1 MSFGDEQAGTTPPH
15 EPGPAHSAGSGQATP
30 NPVTPDAANRLG
42 TMPVGRLLLRFSVP
56 AIIGMLVNAL
66 YNVVDRIFVGRGVNE
81 IALGGLSLVLPLM
94 TIQMAI
100 AMLFGIGSANMI
112 SMRLGQNRRGE
123 AENALNHCFF
133 LLLLMGIV
141 STMAG
146 LIFMEPL
153 LTRLGAQ
160 ENSAALAYSRD
171 YFRIILLGSSFSMV
185 GFGFSHCT
193 RAQGFP
199 TITMISMV
207 MGAGLNIILDP
218 VFIFLLGWGVQGA
231 AWATIISQFASTIW
245 IVSFSLGKRAII
257 RLRPRTFKPSLS
269 TVGQIMAFGSAQFLL
284 QFIMSA
290 VQLINNMS
298 IGWYGVQAL
307 GVENGGDIALSGM
320 TIGGSIIMMILMPVF
335 GINQGAQ
342 PILGYNYGAKRYN
355 RVLRTYVLAVGAAT
369 AICIVGFAAVELF
382 PRFLVRIF
390 TTASSDALL
399 AFAPRAMR
407 IAVIMLPLNGF
418 QIVSTN
424 MYVVTGRPKISIF
437 LSMLRQF
444 IVLIPCIFIFGRIWG
459 LWGVVAAGPVADAF
473 SFILTA
479 VMISFELRK
488 LRRDSELQPHQNR

>member
-1 MSFGDEQAGTTPPH
+1 MSLSEKTSESRQGGGGGLQAA
-15 EPGPAHSAGSGQATP
+15 PGAAMP
-30 NPVTPDAANRLG
+30 NAADRLG
-42 TMPVGRLLLRFSVP
+42 TMPVGRLLLQFSVP
-56 AIIGMLVNAL
+56 AITGMLVNAL
-66 YNVVDRIFVGRGVNE
+66 YNMVDRIFVGRGVNE

-94 TIQMAI
+94 TIHMAV

-112 SMRLGQNRRGE
+112 SMRLGQGRRQE

-133 LLLLMGIV
+133 LLLFMGFLI
-141 STMAG
+141 TILG
-146 LIFMEPL
+146 LAFMEPL
-153 LTRLGAQ
+153 LSLLGAQ
-160 ENSAALAYSRD
+160 ENSAAIAYSRE
-171 YFRIILLGSSFSMV
+171 YFKIILLGSPFSMV

-199 TITMISMV
+199 TITMISMIL
-207 MGAGLNIILDP
+207 GAVLNTILDP

-231 AWATIISQFASTIW
+231 AWATIISQLASAIW
-245 IVSFSLGKRAII
+245 IVSFSLGKRVVIK
-257 RLRPRTFKPSLS
+257 LRPRNFKPSFS
-269 TVGQIMAFGSAQFLL
+269 IVGQIMAFGSAQFLL

-298 IGWYGVQAL
+298 MGWYGAAAL

-355 RVLRTYVLAVGAAT
+355 RVLRAYVLAASAAT
-369 AICIVGFAAVELF
+369 VICVLGFAIVELF
-382 PRFLVRIF
+382 PRFLVGVF
-390 TTASSDALL
+390 LTESSAALL
-399 AFAPRAMR
+399 AFAPKAMR
-407 IAVIMLPLNGF
+407 IAVLLLPLNGF

-459 LWGVVAAGPVADAF
+459 LWGVVAAGPVADGFA
-473 SFILTA
+473 FILTSI
-479 VMISFELRK
+479 MISFELRK
-488 LRRDSELQPHQNR
+488 LRRESALPRQEQ

>member
-1 MSFGDEQAGTTPPH
+1 
-15 EPGPAHSAGSGQATP
+15 
-30 NPVTPDAANRLG
+30 
-42 TMPVGRLLLRFSVP
+42 
-56 AIIGMLVNAL
+56 MLVAAL

-81 IALGGLSLVLPLM
+81 IALGGLSLALPLM

-112 SMRLGQNRRGE
+112 SMRLGQGRREE

-133 LLLLMGIV
+133 LLFFMGIL
-141 STMAG
+141 STVLG
-146 LIFMEPL
+146 LVFLEPL
-153 LTRLGAQ
+153 LSLLGAQ
-160 ENSAALAYSRD
+160 ENSAALSYSRD
-171 YFRIILLGSSFSMV
+171 YFKIILLGSVFSML

-199 TITMISMV
+199 AVTMISMIL
-207 MGAGLNIILDP
+207 GAGLNMILDP

-231 AWATIISQFASTIW
+231 AWATIISQCASAIW
-245 IVSFSLGKRAII
+245 IVSFSLGKRAVIK
-257 RLRPRTFKPSLS
+257 LRFRNFKPSLS
-269 TVGQIMAFGSAQFLL
+269 MVGQIMAFGSAQFLL

-290 VQLINNMS
+290 VQLLNNMS
-298 IGWYGVQAL
+298 MGWYGAEAL

-355 RVLRTYVLAVGAAT
+355 RVLRAYVMAVGAAT
-369 AICIVGFAAVELF
+369 AICIAGFAVVELF
-382 PRFLVRIF
+382 PTFLVGIF
-390 TTASSDALL
+390 ITESSEALL

-407 IAVIMLPLNGF
+407 LAVLLLPLNGF
-418 QIVSTN
+418 QIVSSN
-424 MYVVTGRPKISIF
+424 MYVVTGRPKFSIF

-444 IVLIPCIFIFGRIWG
+444 IVLMPCMLIFGRVWG
-459 LWGVVAAGPVADAF
+459 LWGVVAAGPVADAV
-473 SFILTA
+473 SFAVTA

-488 LRRDSELQPHQNR
+488 LRRDGAMPRP